1 MQSLLRALLLSFAP
15 LFVWAQPSVTTA
27 DARAVREVIKA
38 QLDAF
43 QKDDAPRA
51 FSYATAG
58 IREAFRTPESFLEMV
73 RTSYPAVYRP
83 KTVKFEA
90 PQLIDDV
97 LVQPVRLT
105 DADGRAWMAIYR
117 WSVSRMARG
126 ASTAANWLDWRG
138 KKPEGGRASR
148 PTSPQDGSWAA
159 PNFRFHTSEVLPEV
173 CLHYRTVGAPTGEPV
188 LVLHGTA
195 CGTCAS

>member
-1 MQSLLRALLLSFAP
+1 MTRFLRVPLLSLLP
-15 LFVWAQPSVTTA
+15 LFASAQPTITA
-27 DARAVREVIKA
+27 TDARAVREVIEA

-58 IREAFRTPESFLEMV
+58 IREAFRTPENFLEMV

-105 DADGRAWMAIYR
+105 DGDGRAWIALYPMQLEPDGTWRINGCQL
-117 WSVSRMARG
+117 ARLAG
-126 ASTAANWLDWRG
+126 
-138 KKPEGGRASR
+138 
-148 PTSPQDGSWAA
+148 
-159 PNFRFHTSEVLPEV
+159 
-173 CLHYRTVGAPTGEPV
+173 
-188 LVLHGTA
+188 
-195 CGTCAS
+195 